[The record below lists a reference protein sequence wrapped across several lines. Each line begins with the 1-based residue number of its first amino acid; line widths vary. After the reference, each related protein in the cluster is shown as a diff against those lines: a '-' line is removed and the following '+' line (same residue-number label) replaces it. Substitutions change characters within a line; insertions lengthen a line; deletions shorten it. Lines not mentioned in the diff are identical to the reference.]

1 MKLKQRH
8 QIRIRRIVSKIAR
21 LEKILG
27 IVYHKDVYGR
37 EIPTHVNG
45 RTLVGK
51 WWNFIS
57 KEGDI
62 K

>member
-1 MKLKQRH
+1 MKLKQKH
-8 QIRIRRIVSKIAR
+8 QIRIRRMESKIAR

-57 KEGDI
+57 KEGGI
-62 K
+62 E